1 MIYVRTQRPC
11 HTLGQNHK
19 KHSIALL
26 VPFVSKKGTNRGI
39 KCQFDILEK
48 NPKGGPF
55 YVKKIF
61 ISISAQISCV
71 SFQGQKHSTCK
82 IWAKSETKNV
92 FDIEESPLWIFLKI
106 RILKIRKIS
115 KEGPFYIKKFFVSD
129 FAQISHVEC
138 FCPWKLTHEIWAETE
153 MKIFLT

>member
-1 MIYVRTQRPC
+1 MYLLEFAGGFVIQVSKFHANPRNRFIHTVLNLKGIISVNLDIKEPR

-39 KCQFDILEK
+39 ICQFDILEK

-61 ISISAQISCV
+61 ISVSAQISCV
-71 SFQGQKHSTCK
+71 SFQGQKHSTC
-82 IWAKSETKNV
+82 
-92 FDIEESPLWIFLKI
+92 
-106 RILKIRKIS
+106 
-115 KEGPFYIKKFFVSD
+115 
-129 FAQISHVEC
+129 
-138 FCPWKLTHEIWAETE
+138 EI
-153 MKIFLT
+153 

>member
-1 MIYVRTQRPC
+1 MVLQFYSKSSQRTVALSMCPSQTYCIHNVIGKLKPEQQEKLKKHSIYSRDLRR
-11 HTLGQNHK
+11 TLGQNHK

-71 SFQGQKHSTCK
+71 SFQGQKHS
-82 IWAKSETKNV
+82 
-92 FDIEESPLWIFLKI
+92 
-106 RILKIRKIS
+106 IS
-115 KEGPFYIKKFFVSD
+115 TI
-129 FAQISHVEC
+129 
-138 FCPWKLTHEIWAETE
+138 
-153 MKIFLT
+153 